1 MHLPDTKPEQA
12 LNINQLAVILS
23 TSVGQWSIALDHLPV
38 PIRISTLS
46 ECTYHVSCSTCL
58 NLIALF
64 ELGAPQANVRA
75 RSLCNNCLRQATAPL
90 VLSKEKRPSSTVAI
104 CNDCWVKDQ
113 WDNGS
118 GMVRRGVRECSSGI
132 MMSTSLTVARKT
144 ATTAVSILTHPTYHI
159 GLQFCSHFGAPP
171 LPDTPSYSNSHFVG
185 KVKLRLP
192 YWLAFVIIATS
203 CSPLIVFLM
212 MDSLFEYWNLDS
224 LLQVPSPLTRGKMDR
239 GAWSD
244 QWKRHWN
251 DMSKVGTMGEG
262 KNREKDQKV
271 LWHPKKRST
280 YAWNNQSFEGL
291 RCRRYTV
298 TIIDILDQLL

>member
-64 ELGAPQANVRA
+64 ELGASTSNWANVRA

-90 VLSKEKRPSSTVAI
+90 VLSKEKCPSSTVAI
-104 CNDCWVKDQ
+104 CNDCWLKDQ

-132 MMSTSLTVARKT
+132 IMSTSLTVARKT

-171 LPDTPSYSNSHFVG
+171 LPDTPSYSNSHFVR

-203 CSPLIVFLM
+203 CSPLIVYCLNIEILIHCFK
-212 MDSLFEYWNLDS
+212 SR
-224 LLQVPSPLTRGKMDR
+224 VPLRGGKWIEEPEVIN
-239 GAWSD
+239 G
-244 QWKRHWN
+244 KGT
-251 DMSKVGTMGEG
+251 GTMGEG

-271 LWHPKKRST
+271 LSHPKRKKHLCLK
-280 YAWNNQSFEGL
+280 QPKF
-291 RCRRYTV
+291 
-298 TIIDILDQLL
+298 